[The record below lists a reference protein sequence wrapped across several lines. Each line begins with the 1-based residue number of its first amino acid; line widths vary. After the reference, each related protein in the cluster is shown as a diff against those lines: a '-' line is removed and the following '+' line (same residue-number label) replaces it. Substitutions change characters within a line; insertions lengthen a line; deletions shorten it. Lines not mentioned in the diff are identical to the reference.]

1 MRDHFYQ
8 GKCLTNAKSGN
19 SIKTRTLGLSCTQVA
34 VPHFLRHTLL
44 LPREC
49 GGRVQHA
56 PSFHQPHFSLR
67 EGGFPP
73 HTSVLNTRT
82 E

>member
-1 MRDHFYQ
+1 MRDHFYE
-8 GKCLTNAKSGN
+8 GNVSLTQSPG
-19 SIKTRTLGLSCTQVA
+19 IGRRTRTPGLSCTRAA
-34 VPHFLRHTLL
+34 VPHFPRHTLL

-49 GGRVQHA
+49 GGRVQQA